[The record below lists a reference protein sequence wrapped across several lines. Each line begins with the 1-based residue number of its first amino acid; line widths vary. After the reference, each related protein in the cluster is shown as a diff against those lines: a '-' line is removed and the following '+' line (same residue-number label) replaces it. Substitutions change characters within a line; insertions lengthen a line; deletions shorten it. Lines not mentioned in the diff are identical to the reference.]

1 MARSRS
7 GTDAYD
13 IVRGRIMSG
22 QYPPGA
28 HLTESA
34 LSAELDVS
42 RTPVRAALR
51 RLGADGFVTVVPHR
65 GAFVAEWTRSDID
78 EVYQLRAVLES
89 RAAGLAAQRRRTAD
103 VIALER
109 LTADM
114 ARIVAERPAGFRDDL
129 LHNNREFHLLV
140 LESARSPRLFAIT
153 RALAD
158 TSVTL
163 GAWYRYAD
171 EDIQRSLGH
180 HREITRAIAVQNATV
195 AAALM
200 LAHLETAHEA
210 FVRSLPT
217 H

>member
-7 GTDAYD
+7 DKDAYD
-13 IVRGRIMSG
+13 VVRGRIMSG
-22 QYPPGA
+22 HYPPGA

-34 LSAELDVS
+34 LSDELNVS

-51 RLGADGFVTVVPHR
+51 RLSADGFVTVVPHR

-78 EVYQLRAVLES
+78 EVYELRAVLES
-89 RAAGLAAQRRRTAD
+89 RAAGLAAQRRTDAD
-103 VIALER
+103 VAALER
-109 LTADM
+109 STADM
-114 ARIVAERPAGFRDDL
+114 ARIVAERGAGFRDEL

-140 LESARSPRLFAIT
+140 LETARAPRLFAIT
-153 RALAD
+153 RTLAD

-171 EDIQRSLGH
+171 DDIHRSLGH
-180 HREITRAIAVQNATV
+180 HQEITRAIAAGNAAV

-200 LAHLETAHEA
+200 LAHLETAHAA
-210 FVRSLPT
+210 FVRDLP
-217 H
+217 

>member
-1 MARSRS
+1 MARSRPDA
-7 GTDAYD
+7 GAYD

-22 QYPPGA
+22 HYPPGA

-34 LSAELDVS
+34 LSAELKVS

-51 RLGADGFVTVVPHR
+51 RLAADGFVTVVPHR

-78 EVYQLRAVLES
+78 EVYELRAVLEA
-89 RAAGLAAQRRRTAD
+89 RAAGLAAQRRTPAD
-103 VIALER
+103 VAALER
-109 LTADM
+109 STAGM
-114 ARIVAERPAGFRDDL
+114 ARIVAERAAGFRAEL
-129 LHNNREFHLLV
+129 LHENREFHLLV
-140 LESARSPRLFAIT
+140 LEAARSPRLFTIT

-171 EDIQRSLGH
+171 DDIERSLGH
-180 HREITRAIAVQNATV
+180 HREITRAIAAGNATV
-195 AAALM
+195 ASALM

-210 FVRSLPT
+210 FLRTLP
-217 H
+217 